1 MPRLAVLFVLS
12 AASSPCPDLNL
23 THYIYVV
30 LEGKN
35 SMSIF
40 AVKLDKQ
47 GLRS

>member
-1 MPRLAVLFVLS
+1 MAG
-12 AASSPCPDLNL
+12 SPVV
-23 THYIYVV
+23 IFVV